1 MMTPQEKKEQ
11 YRKIVEGIDKLIADG
26 VQDGFQRTVSIGGVS
41 FTYASLA
48 DLLKL
53 RDKYV
58 GELAAVEA
66 EINHVRGRYRL
77 PIFMP

>member
-1 MMTPQEKKEQ
+1 MTPQEKKEQ
-11 YRKIVEGIDKLIADG
+11 FQKIVEGIDKLIAAG
-26 VQDGFQRTVSIGGVS
+26 VEDGFQRTVSIGGVS

-53 RDKYV
+53 RDRYA

-77 PIFMP
+77 PIYMP